1 MNKYL
6 KISSSRS
13 QLALFLV
20 LIGAAWIVAIIL
32 SSIILIAKLGV
43 PVSGHGSMDL
53 SDPRLD
59 GILKPL
65 QGLSTIIIF
74 GVPALLFARF
84 TYRSRN
90 LYFLGFR
97 KAEKNSFYILA
108 VAILLLSFPM
118 EGWLGQLNRG
128 IPLPDW
134 MLRMENDASKQIS
147 VFLKAD
153 SPLDIINNIIII
165 ALLPAICEE
174 ACFRGVLQRILIRT
188 FKSPWAGIIVTA
200 AFFSAF
206 HMQFQGF
213 LPRMFLGI
221 LLGAI
226 YWYSGSLW
234 ASILAHFFTNGVQV
248 VAASF
253 YPKMITENPS
263 VPLYAALISMV
274 IVVGLLSVMRGQS
287 KVTYT
292 GVYGLENMQDFDAF
306 PG

>member
-13 QLALFLV
+13 QLALFLL

-32 SSIILIAKLGV
+32 SSVILIAKLGV
-43 PVSGHGSMDL
+43 PVSGHASMDL
-53 SDPRLD
+53 SDPRLN

-97 KAEKNSFYILA
+97 KAEKNGFYILA
-108 VAILLLSFPM
+108 VAILLLSFPL

-134 MLRMENDASKQIS
+134 MLRMEGDADKQIS

-153 SPLDIINNIIII
+153 STLDIINNIFII

-188 FKSPWAGIIVTA
+188 FKSPWMGIIVTA

-234 ASILAHFFTNGVQV
+234 TSILAHFFTNGVQV

-263 VPLYAALISMV
+263 VPLFAALISMV

-287 KVTYT
+287 KVTYS
-292 GVYGLENMQDFDAF
+292 GVYDLENLQDFDEF

>member
-32 SSIILIAKLGV
+32 SSIILIAKMGV
-43 PVSGHGSMDL
+43 PVSGHPAMDL

-74 GVPALLFARF
+74 GVPAYLFARF
-84 TYRSRN
+84 TFRSRG

-97 KAEKNSFYILA
+97 EAEKNSFYLLA
-108 VAILLLSFPM
+108 VAILLFSFPL

-128 IPLPDW
+128 IPLPGW
-134 MLRMENDASKQIS
+134 MLRMEDDANKQIS

-153 SPLDIINNIIII
+153 SPLDVINNIFII
-165 ALLPAICEE
+165 AVLPAICEE

-206 HMQFQGF
+206 HMQFEGF

-221 LLGAI
+221 LLGAV

-263 VPLYAALISMV
+263 VPFYAALISMV
-274 IVVGLLSVMRGQS
+274 IVVGLLSVMRRQS
-287 KVTYT
+287 KVTYA
-292 GVYGLENMQDFDAF
+292 GVYGLENAQDFDEF
-306 PG
+306 SG